1 MPLNNVDLY
10 RIDGTV
16 GSVSNIQTT
25 AINGGPIAGNR
36 NRIING
42 DMRIDQRNNG
52 ALVTLTAQGY
62 VLDRWYQS
70 MPNPSKYSV
79 IRSTTAPVGF
89 TNSLRITSV
98 SSYTVASNE
107 TYYLGQRIEGY
118 NVSDLNWGSASAKT
132 VTLSFWVYSSLT
144 GTFGGALTSYPNNNR
159 AYPFTYTISSANTWT
174 YVTVTAPGDTTG
186 TWLTDNNLGISVT
199 FSIGSGSSFSATA
212 GSWATG
218 QFTSATG
225 ATSILGTAGATLF
238 ITGVQL
244 EPGSTATPFERR
256 SYGQELA
263 LCQRY
268 FYRTDKGFSLQ
279 GYGTAAGANTYAH
292 LTHPVTMRAAP
303 TASATFT
310 SGVNNQSQTI
320 TPSAQAFTAQL
331 VSNAGGDFA
340 VVYASGNTF
349 SIEL

>member
-1 MPLNNVDLY
+1 LA
-10 RIDGTV
+10 
-16 GSVSNIQTT
+16 TT
-25 AINGGPIAGNR
+25 AFVIANAVELTGDTMTGNLNLPSLNGGPIAGSR

-42 DMRIDQRNNG
+42 DMRIDQRYDG

-89 TNSLRITSV
+89 TNSLRIASV

-118 NVSDLNWGSASAKT
+118 NISDLSWGTASAKT

-186 TWLTDNNLGISVT
+186 SWLTDNNSGISVT
-199 FSIGSGSSFSATA
+199 FSIGSGSSFSAAA

-225 ATSILGTAGATLF
+225 ATSILGTNGATLF

-244 EPGSTATPFERR
+244 EPGTVATPFERR

-268 FYRTDKGFSLQ
+268 CLVGSFYVTTVSSQSVTYTWPSTMRIAPTITGGGTGF
-279 GYGTAAGANTYAH
+279 GA
-292 LTHPVTMRAAP
+292 LISPVTALM
-303 TASATFT
+303 
-310 SGVNNQSQTI
+310 NQTTGASQTLTI
-320 TPSAQAFTAQL
+320 TA
-331 VSNAGGDFA
+331 
-340 VVYASGNTF
+340 
-349 SIEL
+349 EL